1 MLFSGSAFKCLFLFI
16 FQSHSFLS
24 IHICFAIFRRYARY
38 ESFHLH
44 IGIYL
49 NCKLF
54 CIRSQEFCNSRYADV
69 DAYYISLKKDFG
81 KDDVISM
88 LKKEGFWNVPNLRIK
103 FLDPVEAHFPHTSDD
118 MDQEEAEWDAAAD
131 RRGRVA
137 LPPCSVLS
145 ATGNNAGT
153 ALMGECTGDFATGS
167 MCIGSLYSCLVSV
180 GIQSVCVSKRINLT
194 I

>member
-1 MLFSGSAFKCLFLFI
+1 MFFSGSVFKCLLLFI

-49 NCKLF
+49 NCELF
-54 CIRSQEFCNSRYADV
+54 CIRSQEFCNNHYAGV

-103 FLDPVEAHFPHTSDD
+103 FLDPVEAHFPPTS
-118 MDQEEAEWDAAAD
+118 
-131 RRGRVA
+131 
-137 LPPCSVLS
+137 
-145 ATGNNAGT
+145 AGV
-153 ALMGECTGDFATGS
+153 ME
-167 MCIGSLYSCLVSV
+167 
-180 GIQSVCVSKRINLT
+180 
-194 I
+194 